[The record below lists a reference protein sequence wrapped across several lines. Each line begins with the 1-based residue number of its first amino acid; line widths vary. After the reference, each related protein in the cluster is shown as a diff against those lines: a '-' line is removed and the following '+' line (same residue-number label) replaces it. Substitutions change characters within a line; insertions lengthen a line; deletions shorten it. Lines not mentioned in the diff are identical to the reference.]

1 MSQSQKVEWTEDKVN
16 ELKLLVKAGRPKQEI
31 ADHFNCTRIQ
41 VEYAISK
48 YIPNINKHTQFI
60 KCVYHS
66 LCAFCELHSVSK
78 GDLFK
83 ALNDMYIEEELNALN
98 TKGDA

>member
-1 MSQSQKVEWTEDKVN
+1 MSQSQKVEWTENKVN
-16 ELKLLVKAGRPKQEI
+16 ELKLLVKAGYSAQEI
-31 ADHFNCTRIQ
+31 ADHFNCTRNQ

-48 YIPNINKHTQFI
+48 YVPNINKHTQFI
-60 KCVYHS
+60 NCVYHS
-66 LCAFCELHSVSK
+66 LCAFCELHSIQK

-98 TKGDA
+98 NEGDE